1 MNEEL
6 AMPSVT
12 RDHSLQDRLI
22 VLLGGTGFVGTHVAQ
37 ELLARGARLRI
48 VSRYPER
55 AFRVKPLGNLGQ
67 VQLLRG
73 DMARPETIVPALHG
87 ADGMVNLVGVFGG
100 AIEALH
106 VTGPGKIAAA
116 AKAAGVGAFVHI
128 SAIGADAGSPVP
140 YARTKAEGEAAV
152 RAGCAGATVLR
163 PSIVFGPD
171 DAFINR
177 FAGLIGMLPAL
188 PVFGPQAKLQ
198 PVFVDDVALAV
209 ATALAD
215 PAKLGGKTFEL
226 GGPEVLTMLELNR
239 RIAAAQGRDRLFA
252 ALPDAVS
259 GLFAAATGW
268 LPGAPI
274 TSDQW
279 TLLKAGN
286 VTNPKLPG
294 FKALGITPRPLALF
308 LDRWMVRYR
317 KHGRFGSRLPA

>member
-1 MNEEL
+1 
-6 AMPSVT
+6 MPSVT

-87 ADGMVNLVGVFGG
+87 ADGVVNLVGVFGG
-100 AIEALH
+100 AVEALH

-116 AKAAGVGAFVHI
+116 ATAAEVRAFVHI
-128 SAIGADAGSPVP
+128 SAIGADADSSVA
-140 YARTKAEGEAAV
+140 YARTKAGGEAAV
-152 RAGCAGATVLR
+152 RAGFANATVLR

-188 PVFGPQAKLQ
+188 PVFGSQAKLQ

-209 ATALAD
+209 AAALTD
-215 PAKLGGKTFEL
+215 PAKLGGMTFEL
-226 GGPEVLTMLELNR
+226 GGPEVLTMLELNQ
-239 RIAAAQGRDRLFA
+239 RIAAAQGRERLFA

-286 VTNPKLPG
+286 VVGSKAAG

>member
-1 MNEEL
+1 
-6 AMPSVT
+6 MPSVT

-87 ADGMVNLVGVFGG
+87 ADGVVNLVGVFGG

-116 AKAAGVGAFVHI
+116 AKAAGVSAFVQI
-128 SAIGADAGSPVP
+128 SAIGADADSPVP

-152 RAGCAGATVLR
+152 RAGFAGATVLR

-177 FAGLIGMLPAL
+177 LAGLIGMLPAL

-286 VTNPKLPG
+286 VTDPKLPG
-294 FKALGITPRPLALF
+294 FTALGITPRPLALF

-317 KHGRFGSRLPA
+317 KHGRFGIRLPA